1 MPIELKAQNSRV
13 KLPAEVKGLDWQTA
27 TGPFAC
33 TVVICTKNRPAL
45 LKRCLQY
52 LQDQLFQSFEV
63 LVVDNS
69 AVPTQA
75 CTIAASFDAR
85 YLMCPNLGLSHAR
98 NAGMNASHSEFVAF
112 LDDDAIAEPEW
123 LLRLLGEFSLPEIAA
138 VTGQIILE
146 GEHHATALNPRG
158 YARIDKDTPQWFE
171 MANFG
176 GIGSG
181 SNMAF
186 RRSTLDSWSGFEECL
201 GRGQLLDAWE
211 DDYAFFTLVHQ
222 GFSIV
227 YAPTARVRHPEPTSS
242 GTLRST
248 LHPIAI
254 STAYITL
261 LACEHPGYI
270 PKIGRFLLDAIRRTP
285 RAWRSRSRKAF
296 DSSAPTLLVYSALMF
311 GPFIYFYMRLANLF
325 KAEAKVTAQAFD
337 SQVPTEP

>member
-1 MPIELKAQNSRV
+1 MTLTTQNERV
-13 KLPAEVKGLDWQTA
+13 VASGMVEDPYLPAD

-33 TVVICTKNRPAL
+33 TVVICTKNRPAAL
-45 LKRCLQY
+45 RQCLKS
-52 LQDQLFQSFEV
+52 LQDQLFQSFEI

-69 AVPTQA
+69 PAPTQA
-75 CTIAASFDAR
+75 RDVAHEFDAR
-85 YLMCPNLGLSHAR
+85 YMLCPSLGLSHAR
-98 NAGMNASHSEFVAF
+98 NAGLRAARSEFVAF
-112 LDDDAIAEPEW
+112 LDDDAIPESEW
-123 LLRLLGEFSLPEIAA
+123 LLRLLGEFSLPEIVA

-146 GEHHATALNPRG
+146 RDGHSTALNPRG

-186 RRSTLDSWSGFEECL
+186 RRSALNYWSGFEERL

-211 DDYAFFTLVHQ
+211 DDYAFFRLVHE

-227 YAPTARVRHPEPTSS
+227 YAPTARVRHPEPISD
-242 GTLRST
+242 GTVRSK

-254 STAYITL
+254 STAYVTL
-261 LACEHPGYI
+261 LACEHPNYI
-270 PKIGRFLLDAIRRTP
+270 PKICRFLIDAARRTP

-296 DSSAPTLLVYSALMF
+296 NTSVPALLVYSALLF
-311 GPFIYFYMRLANLF
+311 GPFIYFYMRLANIF
-325 KAEAKVTAQAFD
+325 KSRRRGSLNPLH
-337 SQVPTEP
+337 SQVPSEP